1 MLWNYHDEYPQV
13 CPLPQVH
20 RLISQWIYPFAS
32 SIDMPDLAP
41 PKGAD
46 FITIKRDSCP
56 ESLPIPEGSKAYS
69 GYGPGEGIE
78 VCPIGKRNSL
88 LNFNRHGTRRTGNG

>member
-1 MLWNYHDEYPQV
+1 MV
-13 CPLPQVH
+13 
-20 RLISQWIYPFAS
+20 
-32 SIDMPDLAP
+32 P

-56 ESLPIPEGSKAYS
+56 ESLPIPEGSKAYP

-78 VCPIGKRNSL
+78 VRPTGGETRFLVLI
-88 LNFNRHGTRRTGNG
+88 NRHGTRRTDNG

>member
-1 MLWNYHDEYPQV
+1 MV
-13 CPLPQVH
+13 
-20 RLISQWIYPFAS
+20 
-32 SIDMPDLAP
+32 P

-56 ESLPIPEGSKAYS
+56 ESLPIPEGSKAYP

-78 VCPIGKRNSL
+78 VRPTG
-88 LNFNRHGTRRTGNG
+88 GETRF